1 MSKLAERLKD
11 ASRSG
16 VYRASRLDAVEDAVR
31 GTGLH
36 YARAELRGRAD
47 KAALL
52 EALSSALAFPSWF
65 GGNWDALED
74 CLTDLSWHAADGTVV
89 AVAGLGA
96 PGDDLGVLVD
106 VLSSAAAFWAEQ
118 GRPFFAVLED
128 PRRSLAVADLYR
140 EG

>member
-31 GTGLH
+31 ASGLD
-36 YARAELRGRAD
+36 YARAELHGRAD

-52 EALSSALAFPSWF
+52 GALSSVLAFPSWF

-74 CLTDLSWHAADGTVV
+74 CLTDLSWREAGGTVV
-89 AVAGLGA
+89 ALSGLGA
-96 PGDDLGVLVD
+96 PGDDLGILVD
-106 VLSSAAAFWAEQ
+106 VLSSAGAFWAEQ

-128 PRRSLAVADLYR
+128 PGRALSVPDLYR
-140 EG
+140 ES